1 MSEPGKR
8 ERRKHISS
16 VPWIV
21 KRRRG
26 KADSCHSVEL
36 GDEGWGFSGGRE
48 GVSCDLSFFCLTTVS
63 GALRSDQQV
72 EDTD

>member
-21 KRRRG
+21 RRRRG
-26 KADSCHSVEL
+26 KAGFCHSVEL
-36 GDEGWGFSGGRE
+36 GVKGGDFQKSE
-48 GVSCDLSFFCLTTVS
+48 KG
-63 GALRSDQQV
+63 
-72 EDTD
+72 